1 MTDLSLPR
9 GEQTRIDILNA
20 AFELFSRQGYHGTS
34 MRQIAQAAGIALGG
48 IYNHFD
54 NKEQIFV
61 QVLLEHHPI
70 YEVLPNLS
78 AAQGSTLSELVA
90 DAASQLVRRFE
101 ERLDFL
107 NLMFIELVEFEARH
121 LDELFHLIFPQL
133 MAFGQRLQ
141 RFQVELRPIPTP
153 ILLRTFIGLFF
164 SYVITEYLIGKH
176 LPPEMR
182 SGALDHSINIFLYG
196 ITKRNPDELPFDLD
210 HP

>member
-1 MTDLSLPR
+1 
-9 GEQTRIDILNA
+9 
-20 AFELFSRQGYHGTS
+20 
-34 MRQIAQAAGIALGG
+34 
-48 IYNHFD
+48 
-54 NKEQIFV
+54 
-61 QVLLEHHPI
+61 
-70 YEVLPNLS
+70 
-78 AAQGSTLSELVA
+78 
-90 DAASQLVRRFE
+90 LVRRFE

-153 ILLRTFIGLFF
+153 ILLRTFIGFFF

-182 SGALDHSINIFLYG
+182 QARSTIPSIFFYTASLKGILMNSRLISIIRKEFIQIRRDPRTLILVLVIPVMQLFLLGYAATNDVRNVPLAVYDQDRSPAARRLLDAY
-196 ITKRNPDELPFDLD
+196 RAPDYFSLAFDVLAQQMSCAS
-210 HP
+210 